1 MLDGRLERRV
11 KGVCDVS
18 RFTPGFDE
26 MKGAR
31 RRDVIVPCWGFTAS
45 LRQRKD
51 RIEQGECVGIAVISF

>member
-1 MLDGRLERRV
+1 VLDGRLERRV

-31 RRDVIVPCWGFTAS
+31 RRDVIVSMLGLHSFTQA
-45 LRQRKD
+45 KK
-51 RIEQGECVGIAVISF
+51 G